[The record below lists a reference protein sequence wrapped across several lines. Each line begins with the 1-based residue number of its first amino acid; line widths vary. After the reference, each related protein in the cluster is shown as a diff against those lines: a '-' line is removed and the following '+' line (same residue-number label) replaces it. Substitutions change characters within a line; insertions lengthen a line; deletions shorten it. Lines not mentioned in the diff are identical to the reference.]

1 MDLPRRRE
9 LLSVLVPFAE
19 LPRSAAT
26 AQAAAAVLAN
36 RTNRR
41 GLARV
46 LPFLG
51 PAFIASVAYM
61 DPGNFATNIAA
72 GAEFGYLLLWVIV
85 ASNIMAILVQSLSA
99 KLGIATGLSL
109 PELIQRYCPRPLT
122 YVLWVL
128 AEIVAMATDL
138 AEFLGAA
145 LGFHLLFGLPLV
157 AAGLLTA
164 VTTYS
169 LLALQRFGFRPFEAA
184 ITLFVGIIGTCYLIE
199 IGLARPSAGELVQ
212 AVLVPR
218 INSDS
223 IVVAVGI
230 LGATVMPHVIYLHS
244 ALTKDRIV
252 PRNPSETRR
261 LFRFELV
268 DIVVAMGLAGLIN
281 GAMLVMAA
289 ATLYTAGAAA
299 GDSLEEAYRTL
310 APLLGGAASTVFAVA
325 LLASGLSSSAVGTMA
340 GQVIMQGF
348 VNWQIPL
355 WLRRLVTM
363 LPALVVIM
371 LGWEPT
377 QVLVISQVI
386 LSFGIPFALIP
397 LLVFTWRRDIMGEL
411 ANHWATNVLALLTAA
426 IVITLNLLLLYRTLG
441 GEFGTPL

>member
-1 MDLPRRRE
+1 MRRLLPDA
-9 LLSVLVPFAE
+9 LGPLAE
-19 LPRSAAT
+19 LPSTSAT
-26 AQAAAAVLAN
+26 ARAAAAVLAN
-36 RTNRR
+36 RTDRR

-61 DPGNFATNIAA
+61 DPGNFATNLEA
-72 GAEFGYLLLWVIV
+72 GAQFGYTLLWVIV
-85 ASNIMAILVQSLSA
+85 ASNLMAILVQSLSA

-109 PELIQRYCPRPLT
+109 PELIQRHCPRPLT

-145 LGFHLLFGLPLV
+145 LGFHLLFGIPLA

-164 VTTYS
+164 VITYA
-169 LLALQRFGFRPFEAA
+169 LLALQRFGFRPFEAV

-199 IGLARPSAGELVQ
+199 IVLSRPSVGALVQ
-212 AVLVPR
+212 AALVPR
-218 INSDS
+218 LTSDS

-230 LGATVMPHVIYLHS
+230 LGATVMPHAIYLHS
-244 ALTKDRIV
+244 ALTKDRVV
-252 PRNPSETRR
+252 PRTPREARR
-261 LFRFELV
+261 LYRFALV
-268 DIVVAMGLAGLIN
+268 DIAVAMGLAGLIN

-289 ATLYTAGAAA
+289 ATLHSSGATA

-310 APLLGGAASTVFAVA
+310 TPLLGGAASTVFAVA

-340 GQVIMQGF
+340 GQIIMQGF
-348 VNWQIPL
+348 VRWQIPL

-363 LPALVVIM
+363 LPALIVI
-371 LGWEPT
+371 LLAWEPT

-397 LLVFTWRRDIMGEL
+397 LLLFTSRRDIMGDL
-411 ANHWATNVLALLTAA
+411 ANHPRTNLLALLTAA
-426 IVITLNLLLLYRTLG
+426 IVILLNTLLLYRTLG